1 MTVDT
6 SEMMEFVRNDGTSS
20 EMTVD
25 TSEMMV
31 HSSEMMELV
40 RNDES
45 RGIVTSLR
53 RTCSPAKISAR
64 IVRLARA
71 NAVLGGGLSR
81 SASLPVAEN
90 TKSLWFIVLSV
101 S

>member
-40 RNDES
+40 RNDREP
-45 RGIVTSLR
+45 GHYDLVAPNLLTGQDLR
-53 RTCSPAKISAR
+53 SELSDWRVRT
-64 IVRLARA
+64 
-71 NAVLGGGLSR
+71 LS
-81 SASLPVAEN
+81 
-90 TKSLWFIVLSV
+90 
-101 S
+101 

>member
-1 MTVDT
+1 
-6 SEMMEFVRNDGTSS
+6 MMEFVRNDGTSS

-53 RTCSPAKISAR
+53 RTCSPAKISAQNYQTCACER
-64 IVRLARA
+64 CLR
-71 NAVLGGGLSR
+71 GGLSW
-81 SASLPVAEN
+81 SASRPVAEN
-90 TKSLWFIVLSV
+90 VESLWFIVLSV